1 MKPNR
6 HRPPGPSS
14 RDLGLV
20 NSDAGKGSAP
30 RNLSEKF
37 RTNFD
42 EIDFYKDFDWSENG
56 FEQVGHSKFIKKYK

>member
-1 MKPNR
+1 MKHNQ

-20 NSDAGKGSAP
+20 NADAGKGDSP

-42 EIDFYKDFDWSENG
+42 EIEFGPPQADSE
-56 FEQVGHSKFIKKYK
+56 FKQVGPLKFIKKYK